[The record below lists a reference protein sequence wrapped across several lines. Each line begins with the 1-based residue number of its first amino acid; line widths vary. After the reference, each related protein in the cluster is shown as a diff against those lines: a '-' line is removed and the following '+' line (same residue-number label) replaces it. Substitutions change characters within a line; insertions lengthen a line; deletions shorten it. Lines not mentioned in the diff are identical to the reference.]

1 MDSFKPISAKPT
13 VGLLSSDRREK
24 GLLGPFVQ
32 LTKPR
37 LSMMSVASAVFGYFS
52 AVPEQRDTLLF
63 LSLLVGTA
71 LAAGGAAAL
80 NQWME
85 IKEDGLMRRTAD
97 RPIPAGEIIPMHA
110 LVVGLLTSLTGLI
123 RLWQGTNLHAML
135 LTLGVLFFY
144 LALYTPLKKTS
155 PLATEVGAIS
165 GALPPLLGYVAATGS
180 IFAES
185 FNGWLLFAILFAWQ
199 MPHFMA
205 ISWMYREDYR
215 EAGFRML
222 AHEKNGRGRVS
233 RKSLFYTI
241 FLVALTYVT
250 AFNGG
255 QASLWYICL
264 NTLLSIYILF
274 HAARFLSDNNKEAN
288 AKSLFY
294 ATIMYLPIFMILFA
308 LDRYI

>member
-1 MDSFKPISAKPT
+1 
-13 VGLLSSDRREK
+13 
-24 GLLGPFVQ
+24 
-32 LTKPR
+32 
-37 LSMMSVASAVFGYFS
+37 
-52 AVPEQRDTLLF
+52 
-63 LSLLVGTA
+63 
-71 LAAGGAAAL
+71 
-80 NQWME
+80 
-85 IKEDGLMRRTAD
+85 
-97 RPIPAGEIIPMHA
+97 
-110 LVVGLLTSLTGLI
+110 
-123 RLWQGTNLHAML
+123 
-135 LTLGVLFFY
+135 
-144 LALYTPLKKTS
+144 
-155 PLATEVGAIS
+155 
-165 GALPPLLGYVAATGS
+165 
-180 IFAES
+180 
-185 FNGWLLFAILFAWQ
+185 
-199 MPHFMA
+199 HFMA

>member
-123 RLWQGTNLHAML
+123 ILWQGTNLHAML

-155 PLATEVGAIS
+155 PLAST
-165 GALPPLLGYVAATGS
+165 
-180 IFAES
+180 
-185 FNGWLLFAILFAWQ
+185 
-199 MPHFMA
+199 
-205 ISWMYREDYR
+205 
-215 EAGFRML
+215 
-222 AHEKNGRGRVS
+222 
-233 RKSLFYTI
+233 
-241 FLVALTYVT
+241 
-250 AFNGG
+250 
-255 QASLWYICL
+255 
-264 NTLLSIYILF
+264 
-274 HAARFLSDNNKEAN
+274 
-288 AKSLFY
+288 
-294 ATIMYLPIFMILFA
+294 
-308 LDRYI
+308 